1 MSKDYRDTLN
11 LPQTDLSMKAGLAKK
26 EPELL
31 SYWDSIDLYSKIREQ
46 NKGKKQFILH
56 DGPPYANGD
65 IHLGLQSIWFLRI

>member
-31 SYWDSIDLYSKIREQ
+31 ELLGFHRSLFK
-46 NKGKKQFILH
+46 NK
-56 DGPPYANGD
+56 
-65 IHLGLQSIWFLRI
+65 RTE